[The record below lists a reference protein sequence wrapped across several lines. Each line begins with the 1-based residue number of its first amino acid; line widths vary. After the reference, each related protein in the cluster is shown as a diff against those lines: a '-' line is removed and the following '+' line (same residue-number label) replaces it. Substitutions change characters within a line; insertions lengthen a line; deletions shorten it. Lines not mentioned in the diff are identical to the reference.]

1 MFEMEKG
8 RREEG
13 DLEVN
18 DSNISDEFGL
28 EDTSG
33 F

>member
-8 RREEG
+8 RRE
-13 DLEVN
+13 DDSEVN